1 MPDQNTNKP
10 AKEEIGDELSGTS
23 STDKR
28 KESSTTVASDNRSE
42 TKILSG
48 AKNNSHKSIERW
60 TFGIGV
66 LGMIAAISAATV
78 YYCQLQQMIAQTNML
93 AVQSAN
99 ASADSSNNTKRLDEQ
114 LTEMKGQVNASE
126 KQAMAA
132 QLSVNVMERQMR
144 TQQRPWIRVELAD
157 DKAPTNGTGTTTLDL
172 KVGEP
177 LVYPLRLTNLGVTPA
192 SNIRIS
198 SNLFVVKEGEES
210 KASCIKCSEE
220 QLGVVETGTSY
231 LFQSNP
237 VVVWLPRVPA
247 KPSNNVVVKLGL
259 SEEEAEDLK
268 RKTSYILII
277 GRVEYKDIFLINHWT
292 NFCMNS
298 YIDGTQVFSNV
309 CNKYA
314 GIDSN

>member
-48 AKNNSHKSIERW
+48 AKNISHKSIERW

-268 RKTSYILII
+268 RKTSYI
-277 GRVEYKDIFLINHWT
+277 
-292 NFCMNS
+292 
-298 YIDGTQVFSNV
+298 
-309 CNKYA
+309 
-314 GIDSN
+314 